1 MLVVMVVVLLEGLCV
16 GTKDSAGSGCSGS
29 SGRSSSRLV
38 LVMQSGS
45 RVKSGAVSG
54 RCDGSC

>member
-1 MLVVMVVVLLEGLCV
+1 MLVVVVLLEGLCV
-16 GTKDSAGSGCSGS
+16 GSAKDSASSGCSSS

-45 RVKSGAVSG
+45 RVESGAVSS
-54 RCDGSC
+54 RCNGSC